1 MSWDD
6 VLAEREAKIFAH
18 QLPLGA
24 AFGGLAGYRR
34 TKSEK
39 TAAFLVPAALGFVGA
54 RKGQRMLRAEG
65 MSEDAAD
72 VDGPT
77 AAVGGIARALGYAGG
92 GALAAYLAG
101 RGRDYI
107 KKRPFDIERHKLP
120 IMLSLIGG
128 ELYGAHR
135 SYRAPIERAE
145 RAIKAHRKEHQKV
158 AGLFMR
164 PSDIAEHTDLARELE
179 ARLNGTSS
187 AAKFKRQPGGVEKT
201 ASRHVDAGVG
211 AAAGLVADLLSR
223 RRAHALVES
232 YKAKDIETLNR
243 PENID
248 RLNDELERVARSKY
262 GKSLADLHGKEFEHA
277 LDAAKKKILR
287 ASPHEG
293 GRIRAAIARVN
304 RAAVETR
311 VQHPVASGA
320 ASAGTGALVGYYGGP
335 NMKRHY
341 AAFMRAQP

>member
-6 VLAEREAKIFAH
+6 VLTEPVAKSLVNG
-18 QLPLGA
+18 LPVGAVLGGVA
-24 AFGGLAGYRR
+24 A
-34 TKSEK
+34 KSEK
-39 TAAFLVPAALGFVGA
+39 TAAFLAPAAVGFVGA
-54 RKGQRMLRAEG
+54 RRGQRMLRAEG
-65 MSEDAAD
+65 LSEDAAD

-77 AAVGGIARALGYAGG
+77 AALGGIARSIGYAGG

-101 RGRDYI
+101 RGVDYI
-107 KKRPFDIERHKLP
+107 KKRPFDIERHQLP

-135 SYRAPIERAE
+135 SYRAPVERAE
-145 RAIKAHRKEHQKV
+145 KAIKAHREKHQKV

-187 AAKFKRQPGGVEKT
+187 VAKFKRQPSGVEKT

-211 AAAGLVADLLSR
+211 AVTGLVADLLSR
-223 RRAHALVES
+223 RRARALVDAHR
-232 YKAKDIETLNR
+232 AKDVETLNR

-262 GKSLADLHGKEFEHA
+262 GKSLADLHGKDFEHA
-277 LDAAKKKILR
+277 LTAARKKILR
-287 ASPHEG
+287 SQPHET
-293 GRIRAAIARVN
+293 GRIRAAISRVN
-304 RAAVETR
+304 RAAAEAR
-311 VQHPVASGA
+311 VQHPVASGV

-335 NMKRHY
+335 GMKRHY
-341 AAFMRAQP
+341 DAIMRAQP